1 MKKTLSV
8 VLCLLMFFA
17 ATFGSLTVS
26 AESCTVAISIVGSG
40 TADPYD
46 NGSVTVE
53 SGTAQTFTFTPS
65 EGYYLSEV
73 KWNGVPVAVNSKNQ
87 FTTPV
92 IEADAEL
99 TVAFAATETTAGIQT
114 FANAFYSGLAKS
126 ITFGTLLSLTP
137 ATEGLTEYGILCHQT
152 ESNVTVDTE
161 GVWKFEAKAA
171 TNVKGQFG
179 IELDNSLGVINSTYY
194 TRAYAVYNGE
204 TIYAASTLKIDE
216 SRYVVPAALEDVS
229 VNTGTLYP
237 EFSPNTHDYY
247 VLLDEIPA
255 EIPTISYT
263 ENDGAAVT
271 ETVPES
277 LSQPIILSSSAN
289 GVTIPYTFSFRM
301 KKTATLNGDYFVH
314 KEYYNTSLSNQASD
328 SGYVGELPYTKRYAP
343 YQGNGERYRSN
354 TQTNTLFHFDSSG
367 IADENIQITD
377 AVLTLY
383 AFSNATS
390 GQTLEILRS
399 ADIDW
404 TGEKISKFDE
414 MFPAAGEE
422 GIIGSQRISYS
433 SNAANSSSS
442 YQKYDISLN
451 PSGFTSA
458 SSVSLISR
466 AKNDSELDK
475 SIYIWIGS
483 NRSSSAHPEWRPSV
497 SITYFSKEET
507 MKDSN
512 ASLST
517 LSVSDAELWPV
528 FDPETTEYYALYET
542 LPAAV
547 PAVEYTTASSS
558 ARAAYTPA
566 DSLNG
571 ASLVQVTAE
580 SGTDSKTYT
589 VKFREKKTAVLNSDF
604 YAIKAWHTTDI
615 SNFAY
620 VTSLPYAGHS
630 ARPFPDGSGIKSAA
644 NVNNKNWNM
653 LHFNTAE
660 ISANTQVTAATLQV
674 YLCGASETGT
684 TVKTA
689 RLTDTAWPDHLSNYA
704 SSYPAVLGEEGDL
717 AVTAVDPKILTSSE
731 PAWSMNYNDCYKQYA
746 IPLKTAGFTN
756 AASVCL
762 MMYSDVSTDAT
773 YLYLGKLNG
782 SHNDWLPSVTITYF
796 EK

>member
-8 VLCLLMFFA
+8 ALCLLMFFA

-53 SGTAQTFTFTPS
+53 SGTAQTFTFTPA

-73 KWNGVPVAVNSKNQ
+73 KWNGVPVAVNSINQ

-99 TVAFAATETTAGIQT
+99 AVTFAETETTAGIQN

-137 ATEGLTEYGILCHQT
+137 GTEGLTEYGILCHET
-152 ESNVTVDTE
+152 DSNVTMETE
-161 GVWKFEAKAA
+161 GVRKYPAILPA
-171 TNVKGQFG
+171 NNKGQFG
-179 IELDNSLGVINSTYY
+179 IELDNSLGVIDSTYY

-204 TIYAASTLKIDE
+204 TIYAASTLEIDE
-216 SRYVVPAALEDVS
+216 AKYVVPAALEDVS
-229 VNTGTLYP
+229 VSAGTLYP

-247 VLLDEIPA
+247 VLLDEIPT

-263 ENDGAAVT
+263 ENDGAVVN

-277 LSQPIILSSSAN
+277 LSQSIILSSSAN
-289 GVTIPYTFSFRM
+289 GITIPYTFSFRM
-301 KKTATLNGDYFVH
+301 KKTATLNGDYFAH
-314 KEYYNTSLSNQASD
+314 KEYWNTSLSNRTSD
-328 SGYVGELPYTKRYAP
+328 DGYVGQLPYTKRYAP
-343 YQGNGERYRSN
+343 YQGGGERYRSN
-354 TQTNTLFHFDSSG
+354 TQTNTLFHFDASG

-383 AFSNATS
+383 AFSNAAS
-390 GQTLEILRS
+390 EQTLEILRS
-399 ADIDW
+399 AEPNDW
-404 TGEKISKFDE
+404 TTKLSILDNR
-414 MFPAAGEE
+414 FPKTGEE
-422 GIIGSQRISYS
+422 GVIGSKNIS
-433 SNAANSSSS
+433 NSSSGANS
-442 YQKYDISLN
+442 ASAYQKYDISLN
-451 PSGFTSA
+451 TSGFTDA

-483 NRSSSAHPEWRPSV
+483 NRSSDAHPEWSPSV
-497 SITYFSKEET
+497 NITYFSKDQT

-512 ASLST
+512 ASLSA
-517 LSVSDAELWPV
+517 LSVSGAELWPA

-571 ASLVQVTAE
+571 ASSVQVTAE

-604 YAIKAWHTTDI
+604 YAIKAWSVTDI
-615 SNFAY
+615 SNSAY
-620 VTSLPYAGHS
+620 YTSLPYTGNNT
-630 ARPFPDGSGIKSAA
+630 RPFPDTSVIKSAA
-644 NVNNKNWNM
+644 NINNKNWNM
-653 LHFNTAE
+653 LHFNTE
-660 ISANTQVTAATLQV
+660 TIPANTQVTAATLQA

-689 RLTDTAWPDHLSNYA
+689 RLTDAAWPDHLSNYA
-704 SSYPAVLGEEGDL
+704 SSYPDVLGKEGDL
-717 AVTAVDPKILTSSE
+717 AVTAVEPKILTSNE
-731 PAWSMNYNDCYKQYA
+731 PAWSMNYNDCYKKYD
-746 IPLKTAGFTN
+746 ISLKTAGFTN

-782 SHNDWLPSVTITYF
+782 SHNDWIPSVTITYF